1 MVFDT
6 GMPSNDD
13 DTSDDDAKDKEVVV
27 FSSTSS
33 SNATTAKED
42 KEEKE
47 KRTRTTKR
55 ERRKKKPGV
64 VVVVITSS
72 SQRTLFCG
80 ILKTSVMSVKKRTFK
95 PKSLFTRVSFFCVK
109 IIKKKMSR
117 SSLSRI
123 GGLRREATFT
133 TTRRRKRLKRIRR
146 SDHVF
151 SSSSSSSSSS
161 YFKLEKEEGG
171 GEENEEIL
179 LLTPEEVIENLPS
192 ILLESE
198 LEGTTGDDNN
208 GGVVDLVEFSTLCK
222 EYVKNNGDVDALVR
236 KFSESE
242 YNSSQFLEAA
252 FDTVYD
258 AKMAM
263 RKNEVSVEVFGAFQ
277 EICLICAKAF
287 RKRNMKP
294 EVFLADECVKEISQS
309 RYKAK
314 LFKDDEAIERA
325 RWKVRRMLVESF
337 VDKELYGSKEVKEEG
352 EGKTKQTL
360 LDFAKFAR
368 QLSICRSTALEDMEK
383 NISFATERMGMS
395 EILIEGATEKALNKP
410 DDLEITKKA
419 MERVVNSVDEV
430 LALCLELDLEKKN
443 NPATTRVMKA
453 EQLLRKNREFLDD
466 DENV

>member
-1 MVFDT
+1 MKNEFLSKKS
-6 GMPSNDD
+6 PSL
-13 DTSDDDAKDKEVVV
+13 
-27 FSSTSS
+27 
-33 SNATTAKED
+33 
-42 KEEKE
+42 
-47 KRTRTTKR
+47 R
-55 ERRKKKPGV
+55 
-64 VVVVITSS
+64 
-72 SQRTLFCG
+72 LF
-80 ILKTSVMSVKKRTFK
+80 FA
-95 PKSLFTRVSFFCVK
+95 FFASK
-109 IIKKKMSR
+109 IKKKMR

-123 GGLRREATFT
+123 GVLKAFT
-133 TTRRRKRLKRIRR
+133 TTRRRRRTPPPTTTTLGSEARRKKRSKRIR
-146 SDHVF
+146 SDHVL
-151 SSSSSSSSSS
+151 SSSSSSS
-161 YFKLEKEEGG
+161 YFKLEKEEEG
-171 GEENEEIL
+171 EEIL

-198 LEGTTGDDNN
+198 LEGTTGDDTNK
-208 GGVVDLVEFSTLCK
+208 GVVDLVEFSTLCK

-466 DENV
+466 GDENV

>member
-1 MVFDT
+1 MVFFEYDEKVK
-6 GMPSNDD
+6 NE
-13 DTSDDDAKDKEVVV
+13 AKSL
-27 FSSTSS
+27 SS
-33 SNATTAKED
+33 
-42 KEEKE
+42 
-47 KRTRTTKR
+47 
-55 ERRKKKPGV
+55 
-64 VVVVITSS
+64 
-72 SQRTLFCG
+72 LFCFK
-80 ILKTSVMSVKKRTFK
+80 IKKRM
-95 PKSLFTRVSFFCVK
+95 SK
-109 IIKKKMSR
+109 I
-117 SSLSRI
+117 SLSRI
-123 GGLRREATFT
+123 GGVLKEAFT
-133 TTRRRKRLKRIRR
+133 TTRRRRRTPPPTTTLLGSEARRRKKRSKRIR
-146 SDHVF
+146 SDYVL
-151 SSSSSSSSSS
+151 SSFNSSSS
-161 YFKLEKEEGG
+161 YFKLEKEEEG
-171 GEENEEIL
+171 EEIL

-198 LEGTTGDDNN
+198 LEGTTGDDTNK
-208 GGVVDLVEFSTLCK
+208 GVVDLVEFSTLCK

-466 DENV
+466 GDESV

>member
-1 MVFDT
+1 MMKKGKTKQKV
-6 GMPSNDD
+6 
-13 DTSDDDAKDKEVVV
+13 
-27 FSSTSS
+27 SSVCFLLQ
-33 SNATTAKED
+33 N
-42 KEEKE
+42 
-47 KRTRTTKR
+47 
-55 ERRKKKPGV
+55 
-64 VVVVITSS
+64 
-72 SQRTLFCG
+72 
-80 ILKTSVMSVKKRTFK
+80 
-95 PKSLFTRVSFFCVK
+95 
-109 IIKKKMSR
+109 KKKMSKI
-117 SSLSRI
+117 SLSRI
-123 GGLRREATFT
+123 GALKAFT
-133 TTRRRKRLKRIRR
+133 TTRRRTPPPPPTTTLGSEARRKKRLKRIR
-146 SDHVF
+146 SDYVL
-151 SSSSSSSSSS
+151 SSFNSSSS
-161 YFKLEKEEGG
+161 YFKLEKEEEG
-171 GEENEEIL
+171 EEIL

-198 LEGTTGDDNN
+198 LEGTTGDDTNK
-208 GGVVDLVEFSTLCK
+208 GVVDLVEFSTLCK

-337 VDKELYGSKEVKEEG
+337 VDRELYGSKEVKEEG

-466 DENV
+466 GDENV

>member
-1 MVFDT
+1 MVFFEYD
-6 GMPSNDD
+6 
-13 DTSDDDAKDKEVVV
+13 
-27 FSSTSS
+27 
-33 SNATTAKED
+33 
-42 KEEKE
+42 
-47 KRTRTTKR
+47 
-55 ERRKKKPGV
+55 
-64 VVVVITSS
+64 
-72 SQRTLFCG
+72 
-80 ILKTSVMSVKKRTFK
+80 VKKGKTK
-95 PKSLFTRVSFFCVK
+95 QKVSSVCFLLQN
-109 IIKKKMSR
+109 KKKMSKI
-117 SSLSRI
+117 SLSRI
-123 GGLRREATFT
+123 GALKAFT
-133 TTRRRKRLKRIRR
+133 TTRRRTPPPPTTTTLGSEARRKKRLKRVR
-146 SDHVF
+146 SDYVL
-151 SSSSSSSSSS
+151 SSSSSSSS
-161 YFKLEKEEGG
+161 YFKLEKEEEG
-171 GEENEEIL
+171 EEIL

-198 LEGTTGDDNN
+198 LEGTTGDDTNK
-208 GGVVDLVEFSTLCK
+208 GVVDLVEFSTLCK

-337 VDKELYGSKEVKEEG
+337 VDRELYGSKEVKEEG

-466 DENV
+466 GDENV

>member
-1 MVFDT
+1 MVFFEYDEKVK
-6 GMPSNDD
+6 NE
-13 DTSDDDAKDKEVVV
+13 AKSL
-27 FSSTSS
+27 SS
-33 SNATTAKED
+33 
-42 KEEKE
+42 
-47 KRTRTTKR
+47 
-55 ERRKKKPGV
+55 
-64 VVVVITSS
+64 
-72 SQRTLFCG
+72 LFC
-80 ILKTSVMSVKKRTFK
+80 FK
-95 PKSLFTRVSFFCVK
+95 
-109 IIKKKMSR
+109 IKKKMSKI
-117 SSLSRI
+117 SLSRI
-123 GGLRREATFT
+123 GGVLKEAFT
-133 TTRRRKRLKRIRR
+133 TTRRRRRTPPPTTTLLGSEARRRKKRSKRIR
-146 SDHVF
+146 SDYVL
-151 SSSSSSSSSS
+151 SSFNSSSS
-161 YFKLEKEEGG
+161 YFKLEKEEEG
-171 GEENEEIL
+171 EEIL

-198 LEGTTGDDNN
+198 LEGTTGDDTNK
-208 GGVVDLVEFSTLCK
+208 GVVDLVEFSTLCK

-263 RKNEVSVEVFGAFQ
+263 RKNEVSMEVFGAFQ

-466 DENV
+466 GDESV

>member
-1 MVFDT
+1 MKNEFLSKKS
-6 GMPSNDD
+6 PSL
-13 DTSDDDAKDKEVVV
+13 
-27 FSSTSS
+27 
-33 SNATTAKED
+33 
-42 KEEKE
+42 
-47 KRTRTTKR
+47 R
-55 ERRKKKPGV
+55 
-64 VVVVITSS
+64 
-72 SQRTLFCG
+72 LF
-80 ILKTSVMSVKKRTFK
+80 FA
-95 PKSLFTRVSFFCVK
+95 FFASK
-109 IIKKKMSR
+109 IKKKMR

-123 GGLRREATFT
+123 GVLKAFT
-133 TTRRRKRLKRIRR
+133 TTRRRRRRTPPPPTTTLGSEARRKKRSKRIR
-146 SDHVF
+146 SDHVL
-151 SSSSSSSSSS
+151 SSSSSSS
-161 YFKLEKEEGG
+161 YFKLEKEEEG
-171 GEENEEIL
+171 EEIL

-198 LEGTTGDDNN
+198 LEGTTGDDTNK
-208 GGVVDLVEFSTLCK
+208 GVVDLVEFSTLCK

-263 RKNEVSVEVFGAFQ
+263 RKNEVSMEVFGAFQ

-466 DENV
+466 GDENV

>member
-1 MVFDT
+1 
-6 GMPSNDD
+6 
-13 DTSDDDAKDKEVVV
+13 
-27 FSSTSS
+27 
-33 SNATTAKED
+33 
-42 KEEKE
+42 
-47 KRTRTTKR
+47 
-55 ERRKKKPGV
+55 
-64 VVVVITSS
+64 
-72 SQRTLFCG
+72 
-80 ILKTSVMSVKKRTFK
+80 
-95 PKSLFTRVSFFCVK
+95 
-109 IIKKKMSR
+109 
-117 SSLSRI
+117 
-123 GGLRREATFT
+123 
-133 TTRRRKRLKRIRR
+133 LKRIR
-146 SDHVF
+146 SDYVL
-151 SSSSSSSSSS
+151 SSSSSS
-161 YFKLEKEEGG
+161 YFKLEKEEEGE
-171 GEENEEIL
+171 EENEEIL

-192 ILLESE
+192 ILVESE
-198 LEGTTGDDNN
+198 LEGNTGDDNN

-277 EICLICAKAF
+277 EICLICAKAL

-325 RWKVRRMLVESF
+325 RWNVRRMLVESF
-337 VDKELYGSKEVKEEG
+337 VDRELYGNKEDEKEEG
-352 EGKTKQTL
+352 EGTTKQTL

>member
-1 MVFDT
+1 
-6 GMPSNDD
+6 
-13 DTSDDDAKDKEVVV
+13 
-27 FSSTSS
+27 
-33 SNATTAKED
+33 
-42 KEEKE
+42 
-47 KRTRTTKR
+47 
-55 ERRKKKPGV
+55 
-64 VVVVITSS
+64 
-72 SQRTLFCG
+72 
-80 ILKTSVMSVKKRTFK
+80 MS
-95 PKSLFTRVSFFCVK
+95 
-109 IIKKKMSR
+109 

-123 GGLRREATFT
+123 GVLKAFT
-133 TTRRRKRLKRIRR
+133 TTRRRTTTTTLGSEARKRLKRIR
-146 SDHVF
+146 SDYVL
-151 SSSSSSSSSS
+151 SSSSSSS

-198 LEGTTGDDNN
+198 LEGTTGDDTNK
-208 GGVVDLVEFSTLCK
+208 GVVDLVEFSTLCK

-263 RKNEVSVEVFGAFQ
+263 RKNEVSMEVFGAFQ

-352 EGKTKQTL
+352 TTKQTL

-466 DENV
+466 GDENV

>member
-1 MVFDT
+1 MVFFEYDEKVKNEEQKV
-6 GMPSNDD
+6 SRQF
-13 DTSDDDAKDKEVVV
+13 V
-27 FSSTSS
+27 F
-33 SNATTAKED
+33 
-42 KEEKE
+42 
-47 KRTRTTKR
+47 
-55 ERRKKKPGV
+55 
-64 VVVVITSS
+64 
-72 SQRTLFCG
+72 C
-80 ILKTSVMSVKKRTFK
+80 FK
-95 PKSLFTRVSFFCVK
+95 
-109 IIKKKMSR
+109 IKKKMSKI
-117 SSLSRI
+117 SLSRI
-123 GGLRREATFT
+123 GGALSKAFT
-133 TTRRRKRLKRIRR
+133 TTRRRRRTPPPPTTTTLLGSEARRKKRSKRIR
-146 SDHVF
+146 SDYVL
-151 SSSSSSSSSS
+151 SSFNSSSS
-161 YFKLEKEEGG
+161 YFKLEKDEEG
-171 GEENEEIL
+171 EEIL

-198 LEGTTGDDNN
+198 LEGTTGDDTNK
-208 GGVVDLVEFSTLCK
+208 GVVDLVEFSTLCK

-352 EGKTKQTL
+352 TTKQTL

-466 DENV
+466 GDENV

>member
-1 MVFDT
+1 MKNEAKSHSRPFVF
-6 GMPSNDD
+6 
-13 DTSDDDAKDKEVVV
+13 
-27 FSSTSS
+27 
-33 SNATTAKED
+33 
-42 KEEKE
+42 
-47 KRTRTTKR
+47 
-55 ERRKKKPGV
+55 
-64 VVVVITSS
+64 
-72 SQRTLFCG
+72 C
-80 ILKTSVMSVKKRTFK
+80 FK
-95 PKSLFTRVSFFCVK
+95 
-109 IIKKKMSR
+109 IKKKMSKI
-117 SSLSRI
+117 SLSRI
-123 GGLRREATFT
+123 GGALSKAFT
-133 TTRRRKRLKRIRR
+133 TTRRRRRTPPPTTTLLGSEARRKKRSKRIR
-146 SDHVF
+146 SDYVL
-151 SSSSSSSSSS
+151 SSFNSSSS
-161 YFKLEKEEGG
+161 YFKLEKEEEG
-171 GEENEEIL
+171 EEIL

-198 LEGTTGDDNN
+198 LEGTTGDDTNK
-208 GGVVDLVEFSTLCK
+208 GVVDLVEFSTLCK

-263 RKNEVSVEVFGAFQ
+263 RKNEVSMEVFGAFQ

-466 DENV
+466 GDENV

>member
-1 MVFDT
+1 M
-6 GMPSNDD
+6 SEKRIL
-13 DTSDDDAKDKEVVV
+13 SKKV
-27 FSSTSS
+27 FSFVCVCFLRQ
-33 SNATTAKED
+33 N
-42 KEEKE
+42 
-47 KRTRTTKR
+47 
-55 ERRKKKPGV
+55 
-64 VVVVITSS
+64 
-72 SQRTLFCG
+72 
-80 ILKTSVMSVKKRTFK
+80 VK
-95 PKSLFTRVSFFCVK
+95 
-109 IIKKKMSR
+109 IKKKMS

-123 GGLRREATFT
+123 GVLKAFT
-133 TTRRRKRLKRIRR
+133 TTRRRTTTTLGSEARKRLKRIR
-146 SDHVF
+146 SDYVL
-151 SSSSSSSSSS
+151 SSSSSS

-192 ILLESE
+192 ILVESE
-198 LEGTTGDDNN
+198 LEGTTGDDTNK
-208 GGVVDLVEFSTLCK
+208 GVVDLVEFSTLCK

-352 EGKTKQTL
+352 TTKQTKQTL

-466 DENV
+466 GDENV

>member
-1 MVFDT
+1 MVFFEYDEKVK
-6 GMPSNDD
+6 NE
-13 DTSDDDAKDKEVVV
+13 AKSL
-27 FSSTSS
+27 SS
-33 SNATTAKED
+33 
-42 KEEKE
+42 
-47 KRTRTTKR
+47 
-55 ERRKKKPGV
+55 
-64 VVVVITSS
+64 
-72 SQRTLFCG
+72 LFC
-80 ILKTSVMSVKKRTFK
+80 FK
-95 PKSLFTRVSFFCVK
+95 
-109 IIKKKMSR
+109 IKKKMSKI
-117 SSLSRI
+117 SLSRI
-123 GGLRREATFT
+123 GGVLKEAFT
-133 TTRRRKRLKRIRR
+133 TTRRRRRTPPTTTTLLGSEARRKKRLKRIR
-146 SDHVF
+146 SDYVL
-151 SSSSSSSSSS
+151 SSSSSSSSS
-161 YFKLEKEEGG
+161 YFKLEKEEEG
-171 GEENEEIL
+171 EEIL

-198 LEGTTGDDNN
+198 LEGTTGDDTNK
-208 GGVVDLVEFSTLCK
+208 GVVDLVEFSTLCK

-263 RKNEVSVEVFGAFQ
+263 RKNEVSMEVFGAFQ

-352 EGKTKQTL
+352 TTKQTL

-466 DENV
+466 GDENV

>member
-1 MVFDT
+1 MMKKGKTKQKV
-6 GMPSNDD
+6 
-13 DTSDDDAKDKEVVV
+13 
-27 FSSTSS
+27 SSVCFLLQ
-33 SNATTAKED
+33 N
-42 KEEKE
+42 
-47 KRTRTTKR
+47 
-55 ERRKKKPGV
+55 
-64 VVVVITSS
+64 
-72 SQRTLFCG
+72 
-80 ILKTSVMSVKKRTFK
+80 
-95 PKSLFTRVSFFCVK
+95 
-109 IIKKKMSR
+109 KKKMSKI
-117 SSLSRI
+117 SLSRI
-123 GGLRREATFT
+123 GALKAFT
-133 TTRRRKRLKRIRR
+133 TTRRRTPPPPPTTTLGSEARRKKRLKRIR
-146 SDHVF
+146 SDYVL
-151 SSSSSSSSSS
+151 SSSSSSSS
-161 YFKLEKEEGG
+161 YFKLEKEEEG
-171 GEENEEIL
+171 EEIL

-198 LEGTTGDDNN
+198 LEGTTGDDTNK
-208 GGVVDLVEFSTLCK
+208 GVVDLVEFSTLCK

-258 AKMAM
+258 AKMVM

-337 VDKELYGSKEVKEEG
+337 VDRELYGSKEVKEEG

-466 DENV
+466 GDENV

>member
-1 MVFDT
+1 
-6 GMPSNDD
+6 
-13 DTSDDDAKDKEVVV
+13 
-27 FSSTSS
+27 
-33 SNATTAKED
+33 
-42 KEEKE
+42 
-47 KRTRTTKR
+47 
-55 ERRKKKPGV
+55 
-64 VVVVITSS
+64 
-72 SQRTLFCG
+72 
-80 ILKTSVMSVKKRTFK
+80 MS
-95 PKSLFTRVSFFCVK
+95 
-109 IIKKKMSR
+109 

-123 GGLRREATFT
+123 GVLKAFT
-133 TTRRRKRLKRIRR
+133 TTRRRTTTTLGSEARKRLKRIR
-146 SDHVF
+146 SDYVL
-151 SSSSSSSSSS
+151 SSSSSS

-192 ILLESE
+192 ILVESE
-198 LEGTTGDDNN
+198 LEGTTGDDTNK
-208 GGVVDLVEFSTLCK
+208 GVVDLVEFSTLCK

-263 RKNEVSVEVFGAFQ
+263 RKNEVSMEVFGAFQ

-352 EGKTKQTL
+352 TTKQTL

-466 DENV
+466 GDENV

>member
-1 MVFDT
+1 
-6 GMPSNDD
+6 
-13 DTSDDDAKDKEVVV
+13 
-27 FSSTSS
+27 
-33 SNATTAKED
+33 
-42 KEEKE
+42 
-47 KRTRTTKR
+47 
-55 ERRKKKPGV
+55 
-64 VVVVITSS
+64 
-72 SQRTLFCG
+72 
-80 ILKTSVMSVKKRTFK
+80 
-95 PKSLFTRVSFFCVK
+95 
-109 IIKKKMSR
+109 MSR

-123 GGLRREATFT
+123 GGVLKEAFT
-133 TTRRRKRLKRIRR
+133 TTRRRRRTPPTTTTLLGSEARRRKKRSKRIR
-146 SDHVF
+146 SDYVL
-151 SSSSSSSSSS
+151 SSFNSSSS
-161 YFKLEKEEGG
+161 YFKLEKEEEG
-171 GEENEEIL
+171 EEIL

-198 LEGTTGDDNN
+198 LEGTTGDDTNK
-208 GGVVDLVEFSTLCK
+208 GVVDLVEFSTLCK

-263 RKNEVSVEVFGAFQ
+263 RKNEVSMEVFGAFQ

-337 VDKELYGSKEVKEEG
+337 VDKELYGSKKDEKEEG
-352 EGKTKQTL
+352 EGTMKQTL

-466 DENV
+466 GDENV

>member
-1 MVFDT
+1 MVFFEYDEKVK
-6 GMPSNDD
+6 NE
-13 DTSDDDAKDKEVVV
+13 AKSL
-27 FSSTSS
+27 SS
-33 SNATTAKED
+33 
-42 KEEKE
+42 
-47 KRTRTTKR
+47 
-55 ERRKKKPGV
+55 
-64 VVVVITSS
+64 
-72 SQRTLFCG
+72 LFC
-80 ILKTSVMSVKKRTFK
+80 FK
-95 PKSLFTRVSFFCVK
+95 
-109 IIKKKMSR
+109 IKKKMSKI
-117 SSLSRI
+117 SLSRI
-123 GGLRREATFT
+123 GGVLKEAFT
-133 TTRRRKRLKRIRR
+133 TTRRRRRTPPPTTTLLGSEARRRKKRSKRIR
-146 SDHVF
+146 SDYVL
-151 SSSSSSSSSS
+151 SSSSSSSS
-161 YFKLEKEEGG
+161 YFKLEKEEEG
-171 GEENEEIL
+171 EEIL

-198 LEGTTGDDNN
+198 LEGTTGDDTNK
-208 GGVVDLVEFSTLCK
+208 GVVDLVEFSTLCK

-263 RKNEVSVEVFGAFQ
+263 RKNEVSMEVFGAFQ

-466 DENV
+466 GDENV

>member
-1 MVFDT
+1 MMKKGKTKQKV
-6 GMPSNDD
+6 
-13 DTSDDDAKDKEVVV
+13 
-27 FSSTSS
+27 SSVCFLLQ
-33 SNATTAKED
+33 N
-42 KEEKE
+42 
-47 KRTRTTKR
+47 
-55 ERRKKKPGV
+55 
-64 VVVVITSS
+64 
-72 SQRTLFCG
+72 
-80 ILKTSVMSVKKRTFK
+80 
-95 PKSLFTRVSFFCVK
+95 
-109 IIKKKMSR
+109 KKKMSKI
-117 SSLSRI
+117 SLSRI
-123 GGLRREATFT
+123 GALKAFT
-133 TTRRRKRLKRIRR
+133 TTRRRTPPPPPTTTLGSEARRKKRLKRVR
-146 SDHVF
+146 SDYVL
-151 SSSSSSSSSS
+151 SSSSSSSS
-161 YFKLEKEEGG
+161 YFKLEKEEEG
-171 GEENEEIL
+171 EEIL

-198 LEGTTGDDNN
+198 LEGTTGDDTNK
-208 GGVVDLVEFSTLCK
+208 GVVDLVEFSTLCK

-337 VDKELYGSKEVKEEG
+337 VDRELYGSKEVKEEG

-466 DENV
+466 GDENV

>member
-1 MVFDT
+1 MR
-6 GMPSNDD
+6 S
-13 DTSDDDAKDKEVVV
+13 
-27 FSSTSS
+27 
-33 SNATTAKED
+33 
-42 KEEKE
+42 
-47 KRTRTTKR
+47 
-55 ERRKKKPGV
+55 ER
-64 VVVVITSS
+64 S
-72 SQRTLFCG
+72 
-80 ILKTSVMSVKKRTFK
+80 
-95 PKSLFTRVSFFCVK
+95 
-109 IIKKKMSR
+109 
-117 SSLSRI
+117 
-123 GGLRREATFT
+123 
-133 TTRRRKRLKRIRR
+133 
-146 SDHVF
+146 
-151 SSSSSSSSSS
+151 
-161 YFKLEKEEGG
+161 
-171 GEENEEIL
+171 
-179 LLTPEEVIENLPS
+179 
-192 ILLESE
+192 
-198 LEGTTGDDNN
+198 
-208 GGVVDLVEFSTLCK
+208 
-222 EYVKNNGDVDALVR
+222 
-236 KFSESE
+236 
-242 YNSSQFLEAA
+242 
-252 FDTVYD
+252 D

-352 EGKTKQTL
+352 TTKQTL

-466 DENV
+466 GDENV

>member
-1 MVFDT
+1 MKNEFLSKKS
-6 GMPSNDD
+6 PSL
-13 DTSDDDAKDKEVVV
+13 
-27 FSSTSS
+27 
-33 SNATTAKED
+33 
-42 KEEKE
+42 
-47 KRTRTTKR
+47 R
-55 ERRKKKPGV
+55 
-64 VVVVITSS
+64 
-72 SQRTLFCG
+72 LF
-80 ILKTSVMSVKKRTFK
+80 FA
-95 PKSLFTRVSFFCVK
+95 FFASK
-109 IIKKKMSR
+109 IKKKMR

-123 GGLRREATFT
+123 GALKAFTT
-133 TTRRRKRLKRIRR
+133 TTRRTPPPPPTTTLGSEARRKKRSKRIR
-146 SDHVF
+146 SDYVL
-151 SSSSSSSSSS
+151 SSFNSSSSS
-161 YFKLEKEEGG
+161 YFKLEKEEEG
-171 GEENEEIL
+171 EEIL

-198 LEGTTGDDNN
+198 LEGTTGDDTNK
-208 GGVVDLVEFSTLCK
+208 GVVDLVEFSTLCK

-263 RKNEVSVEVFGAFQ
+263 RKNEVSMEVFGAFQ

-466 DENV
+466 GDENV

>member
-1 MVFDT
+1 MKNEFLSKKS
-6 GMPSNDD
+6 PSL
-13 DTSDDDAKDKEVVV
+13 
-27 FSSTSS
+27 
-33 SNATTAKED
+33 
-42 KEEKE
+42 
-47 KRTRTTKR
+47 R
-55 ERRKKKPGV
+55 
-64 VVVVITSS
+64 
-72 SQRTLFCG
+72 LF
-80 ILKTSVMSVKKRTFK
+80 FA
-95 PKSLFTRVSFFCVK
+95 FFASK
-109 IIKKKMSR
+109 IKKKMR

-123 GGLRREATFT
+123 GVLKAFTTT
-133 TTRRRKRLKRIRR
+133 TTRRRRTPPPTTTLGSEARRKKRLKRIR
-146 SDHVF
+146 SDYVL
-151 SSSSSSSSSS
+151 SSSSSSSS
-161 YFKLEKEEGG
+161 YFKLEKEEEG
-171 GEENEEIL
+171 EEIL

-198 LEGTTGDDNN
+198 LEGTTGDDTNK
-208 GGVVDLVEFSTLCK
+208 GVVDLVEFSTLCK

-466 DENV
+466 GDENV

>member
-1 MVFDT
+1 MKNEAKSHSRQFVF
-6 GMPSNDD
+6 
-13 DTSDDDAKDKEVVV
+13 
-27 FSSTSS
+27 
-33 SNATTAKED
+33 
-42 KEEKE
+42 
-47 KRTRTTKR
+47 
-55 ERRKKKPGV
+55 
-64 VVVVITSS
+64 
-72 SQRTLFCG
+72 C
-80 ILKTSVMSVKKRTFK
+80 FK
-95 PKSLFTRVSFFCVK
+95 
-109 IIKKKMSR
+109 IKKKMSKI
-117 SSLSRI
+117 SLSRI
-123 GGLRREATFT
+123 GGALSKAFT
-133 TTRRRKRLKRIRR
+133 TTRRRRRTPPPPPTTTTLLGSEARRKKRSKRIR
-146 SDHVF
+146 SDYVL
-151 SSSSSSSSSS
+151 SSFNSSSSS
-161 YFKLEKEEGG
+161 YFKLEKEEEG
-171 GEENEEIL
+171 EEIL

-198 LEGTTGDDNN
+198 LEGTTGDDTNK
-208 GGVVDLVEFSTLCK
+208 GVVDLVEFSTLCK

-466 DENV
+466 GDENV

>member
-1 MVFDT
+1 
-6 GMPSNDD
+6 
-13 DTSDDDAKDKEVVV
+13 
-27 FSSTSS
+27 
-33 SNATTAKED
+33 
-42 KEEKE
+42 
-47 KRTRTTKR
+47 
-55 ERRKKKPGV
+55 
-64 VVVVITSS
+64 
-72 SQRTLFCG
+72 
-80 ILKTSVMSVKKRTFK
+80 MS
-95 PKSLFTRVSFFCVK
+95 K
-109 IIKKKMSR
+109 I
-117 SSLSRI
+117 SLSRI
-123 GGLRREATFT
+123 GGVLKEAFT
-133 TTRRRKRLKRIRR
+133 TTRRRRRTPPPPTTLLGSEARRRKKRSKRIR
-146 SDHVF
+146 SDYVL
-151 SSSSSSSSSS
+151 SSSSSSSS
-161 YFKLEKEEGG
+161 YFKLEKEEEG
-171 GEENEEIL
+171 EEIL

-198 LEGTTGDDNN
+198 LEGTTGDDTNK
-208 GGVVDLVEFSTLCK
+208 GVVDLVEFSTLCK

-263 RKNEVSVEVFGAFQ
+263 RKNEVSMEVFGAFQ

-337 VDKELYGSKEVKEEG
+337 VDKELYGSKKDEKEEG
-352 EGKTKQTL
+352 EGTTKQTL

-466 DENV
+466 GDENV

>member
-1 MVFDT
+1 MMKKGKTKQKV
-6 GMPSNDD
+6 
-13 DTSDDDAKDKEVVV
+13 
-27 FSSTSS
+27 SSVCFLLQ
-33 SNATTAKED
+33 N
-42 KEEKE
+42 
-47 KRTRTTKR
+47 
-55 ERRKKKPGV
+55 
-64 VVVVITSS
+64 
-72 SQRTLFCG
+72 
-80 ILKTSVMSVKKRTFK
+80 
-95 PKSLFTRVSFFCVK
+95 
-109 IIKKKMSR
+109 KKKMSKI
-117 SSLSRI
+117 SLSRI
-123 GGLRREATFT
+123 GALKAFT
-133 TTRRRKRLKRIRR
+133 TTRRRTPPPPPTTTLGSEARRKKRLKRIR
-146 SDHVF
+146 SDYVL
-151 SSSSSSSSSS
+151 SSSSSSSS
-161 YFKLEKEEGG
+161 YFKLEKEEEG
-171 GEENEEIL
+171 EEIL

-198 LEGTTGDDNN
+198 LEGTTGDDTNK
-208 GGVVDLVEFSTLCK
+208 GVVDLVEFSTLCK

-337 VDKELYGSKEVKEEG
+337 VDRELYGSKEVKEEG

-466 DENV
+466 GDENV

>member
-1 MVFDT
+1 M
-6 GMPSNDD
+6 
-13 DTSDDDAKDKEVVV
+13 
-27 FSSTSS
+27 
-33 SNATTAKED
+33 
-42 KEEKE
+42 
-47 KRTRTTKR
+47 
-55 ERRKKKPGV
+55 
-64 VVVVITSS
+64 
-72 SQRTLFCG
+72 
-80 ILKTSVMSVKKRTFK
+80 
-95 PKSLFTRVSFFCVK
+95 
-109 IIKKKMSR
+109 R

-123 GGLRREATFT
+123 GVLKEATFT
-133 TTRRRKRLKRIRR
+133 TFTRRGTTTTTTTLGSEAKRRRLKRIRR
-146 SDHVF
+146 VRRSDYVF
-151 SSSSSSSSSS
+151 SSSSSS

-171 GEENEEIL
+171 GEENEIL
-179 LLTPEEVIENLPS
+179 LFTPEEVIENLPS
-192 ILLESE
+192 ILVESE
-198 LEGTTGDDNN
+198 LEGSTGDDDN

-287 RKRNMKP
+287 RKRKMKP

-325 RWKVRRMLVESF
+325 RWNVRRMLVESF
-337 VDKELYGSKEVKEEG
+337 VDRELYGNKEDEKEEG
-352 EGKTKQTL
+352 EGTTKQTL

-443 NPATTRVMKA
+443 NPATTRVLKA

>member
-1 MVFDT
+1 MK
-6 GMPSNDD
+6 S
-13 DTSDDDAKDKEVVV
+13 
-27 FSSTSS
+27 
-33 SNATTAKED
+33 
-42 KEEKE
+42 E
-47 KRTRTTKR
+47 KRSKKSRQFVFCFKR
-55 ERRKKKPGV
+55 
-64 VVVVITSS
+64 
-72 SQRTLFCG
+72 
-80 ILKTSVMSVKKRTFK
+80 
-95 PKSLFTRVSFFCVK
+95 
-109 IIKKKMSR
+109 KKKMSKI
-117 SSLSRI
+117 SLSRI
-123 GGLRREATFT
+123 GALKAFT
-133 TTRRRKRLKRIRR
+133 TTRRRRRRRTPPPPTTTTLGSEARRKKRSKRIR
-146 SDHVF
+146 SDYVL
-151 SSSSSSSSSS
+151 SSFNSSSS
-161 YFKLEKEEGG
+161 YFKLEKEEEG
-171 GEENEEIL
+171 EEIL

-198 LEGTTGDDNN
+198 LEGTTGDDTNK
-208 GGVVDLVEFSTLCK
+208 GVVDLVEFSTLCK

-263 RKNEVSVEVFGAFQ
+263 RKNEVSMEVFGAFQ

-466 DENV
+466 GDENV

>member
-1 MVFDT
+1 MVFFEYDEKVK
-6 GMPSNDD
+6 NE
-13 DTSDDDAKDKEVVV
+13 AKSL
-27 FSSTSS
+27 SS
-33 SNATTAKED
+33 
-42 KEEKE
+42 
-47 KRTRTTKR
+47 
-55 ERRKKKPGV
+55 
-64 VVVVITSS
+64 
-72 SQRTLFCG
+72 LFC
-80 ILKTSVMSVKKRTFK
+80 FK
-95 PKSLFTRVSFFCVK
+95 
-109 IIKKKMSR
+109 IKKKMSKI
-117 SSLSRI
+117 SLSRI
-123 GGLRREATFT
+123 GALKAFT
-133 TTRRRKRLKRIRR
+133 TTRGRRRTPPPPTTTTLGSEARRKKRSKRIR
-146 SDHVF
+146 SDYVL
-151 SSSSSSSSSS
+151 SSFNSSSS
-161 YFKLEKEEGG
+161 YFKLEKEEEG
-171 GEENEEIL
+171 EEIL

-198 LEGTTGDDNN
+198 LEGTTGDDTNK
-208 GGVVDLVEFSTLCK
+208 GVVDLVEFSTLCK

-263 RKNEVSVEVFGAFQ
+263 RKNEVSMEVFGAFQ

-466 DENV
+466 GDENV

>member
-1 MVFDT
+1 MMKKGKTKQKV
-6 GMPSNDD
+6 
-13 DTSDDDAKDKEVVV
+13 
-27 FSSTSS
+27 SSVCFLLQ
-33 SNATTAKED
+33 N
-42 KEEKE
+42 
-47 KRTRTTKR
+47 
-55 ERRKKKPGV
+55 
-64 VVVVITSS
+64 
-72 SQRTLFCG
+72 
-80 ILKTSVMSVKKRTFK
+80 
-95 PKSLFTRVSFFCVK
+95 
-109 IIKKKMSR
+109 KKKMSKI
-117 SSLSRI
+117 SLSRI
-123 GGLRREATFT
+123 GALKAFT
-133 TTRRRKRLKRIRR
+133 TTRRRTPPPPTTTTLGSEARRKKRLKRVR
-146 SDHVF
+146 SDYVL
-151 SSSSSSSSSS
+151 SSSSSSSS
-161 YFKLEKEEGG
+161 YFKLEKEEEG
-171 GEENEEIL
+171 EEIL

-198 LEGTTGDDNN
+198 LEGTTGDDTNK
-208 GGVVDLVEFSTLCK
+208 GVVDLVEFSTLCK

-337 VDKELYGSKEVKEEG
+337 VDRELYGSKEVKEEG

-466 DENV
+466 GDENV

>member
-1 MVFDT
+1 MKNEFLSKKS
-6 GMPSNDD
+6 PSL
-13 DTSDDDAKDKEVVV
+13 
-27 FSSTSS
+27 
-33 SNATTAKED
+33 
-42 KEEKE
+42 
-47 KRTRTTKR
+47 R
-55 ERRKKKPGV
+55 
-64 VVVVITSS
+64 
-72 SQRTLFCG
+72 LF
-80 ILKTSVMSVKKRTFK
+80 FA
-95 PKSLFTRVSFFCVK
+95 FFASK
-109 IIKKKMSR
+109 IKKKMR

-123 GGLRREATFT
+123 GVLKAFT
-133 TTRRRKRLKRIRR
+133 TTRRRRGRTPPPPTTTLGSEARRKKRSKRIR
-146 SDHVF
+146 SDHVL
-151 SSSSSSSSSS
+151 SSSSSSS
-161 YFKLEKEEGG
+161 YFKLEKEEEG
-171 GEENEEIL
+171 EEIL

-198 LEGTTGDDNN
+198 LEGTTGDDTNK
-208 GGVVDLVEFSTLCK
+208 GVVDLVEFSTLCK

-466 DENV
+466 GDENV

>member
-1 MVFDT
+1 MKNEFLSKKS
-6 GMPSNDD
+6 PSL
-13 DTSDDDAKDKEVVV
+13 
-27 FSSTSS
+27 
-33 SNATTAKED
+33 
-42 KEEKE
+42 
-47 KRTRTTKR
+47 R
-55 ERRKKKPGV
+55 
-64 VVVVITSS
+64 
-72 SQRTLFCG
+72 LF
-80 ILKTSVMSVKKRTFK
+80 FA
-95 PKSLFTRVSFFCVK
+95 FFASK
-109 IIKKKMSR
+109 IKKKMR

-123 GGLRREATFT
+123 GVLKAFTTT
-133 TTRRRKRLKRIRR
+133 TTRRRRTPPPTTTLGSEARRKKRLKRIR
-146 SDHVF
+146 SDYVL
-151 SSSSSSSSSS
+151 SSSSSSS
-161 YFKLEKEEGG
+161 YFKLEKEEEG
-171 GEENEEIL
+171 EEIL

-198 LEGTTGDDNN
+198 LEGTTGDDTNK
-208 GGVVDLVEFSTLCK
+208 GVVDLVEFSTLCK

-263 RKNEVSVEVFGAFQ
+263 RKNEVSMEVFGAFQ

-466 DENV
+466 GDENV

>member
-1 MVFDT
+1 MK
-6 GMPSNDD
+6 NE
-13 DTSDDDAKDKEVVV
+13 A
-27 FSSTSS
+27 
-33 SNATTAKED
+33 
-42 KEEKE
+42 
-47 KRTRTTKR
+47 
-55 ERRKKKPGV
+55 
-64 VVVVITSS
+64 
-72 SQRTLFCG
+72 
-80 ILKTSVMSVKKRTFK
+80 
-95 PKSLFTRVSFFCVK
+95 KSLSSVCFLLQNK
-109 IIKKKMSR
+109 KKKMSKI
-117 SSLSRI
+117 SLSRI
-123 GGLRREATFT
+123 GGALSKAFTT
-133 TTRRRKRLKRIRR
+133 TTRRRRRTPPPPPTTTTLLGSEARRKKRSKRIR
-146 SDHVF
+146 SDYVL
-151 SSSSSSSSSS
+151 SSFNSSSSS
-161 YFKLEKEEGG
+161 YFKLEKEEEG
-171 GEENEEIL
+171 EEIL

-198 LEGTTGDDNN
+198 LEGTTGDDTNK
-208 GGVVDLVEFSTLCK
+208 GVVDLVEFSTLCK

-466 DENV
+466 GDENV

>member
-1 MVFDT
+1 MYSFF
-6 GMPSNDD
+6 
-13 DTSDDDAKDKEVVV
+13 VV
-27 FSSTSS
+27 FFEYDVKKGKTKQKVSSVCFLRQ
-33 SNATTAKED
+33 N
-42 KEEKE
+42 
-47 KRTRTTKR
+47 
-55 ERRKKKPGV
+55 KKKDEQKQFEQNWS
-64 VVVVITSS
+64 T
-72 SQRTLFCG
+72 Q
-80 ILKTSVMSVKKRTFK
+80 K
-95 PKSLFTRVSFFCVK
+95 
-109 IIKKKMSR
+109 
-117 SSLSRI
+117 
-123 GGLRREATFT
+123 AFT
-133 TTRRRKRLKRIRR
+133 TTRRRDTTTTTTTTLGSEARRKKRLKRIR
-146 SDHVF
+146 SDYVL
-151 SSSSSSSSSS
+151 SSSSSSSS
-161 YFKLEKEEGG
+161 YFKLEKEEEG
-171 GEENEEIL
+171 EEIL

-198 LEGTTGDDNN
+198 LEGTTGDDTNK
-208 GGVVDLVEFSTLCK
+208 GVVDLVEFSTLCK

-337 VDKELYGSKEVKEEG
+337 VDRELYGSKEVKEEG

-466 DENV
+466 GDENV

>member
-1 MVFDT
+1 M
-6 GMPSNDD
+6 SEKRIL
-13 DTSDDDAKDKEVVV
+13 SKKV
-27 FSSTSS
+27 FSFVCVCFLRQ
-33 SNATTAKED
+33 N
-42 KEEKE
+42 
-47 KRTRTTKR
+47 
-55 ERRKKKPGV
+55 
-64 VVVVITSS
+64 
-72 SQRTLFCG
+72 
-80 ILKTSVMSVKKRTFK
+80 VK
-95 PKSLFTRVSFFCVK
+95 
-109 IIKKKMSR
+109 IKKKMS

-123 GGLRREATFT
+123 GVLKAFT
-133 TTRRRKRLKRIRR
+133 TTRRRTTTTLGSEARKRLKRIR
-146 SDHVF
+146 SDYVL
-151 SSSSSSSSSS
+151 SSSSSS

-192 ILLESE
+192 ILVESE
-198 LEGTTGDDNN
+198 LEGTTGDDTNK
-208 GGVVDLVEFSTLCK
+208 GVVDLVEFSTLCK

-325 RWKVRRMLVESF
+325 RWNVRRMLVESF
-337 VDKELYGSKEVKEEG
+337 VDKELYGSKKDEKEEG
-352 EGKTKQTL
+352 EGTTKQTL